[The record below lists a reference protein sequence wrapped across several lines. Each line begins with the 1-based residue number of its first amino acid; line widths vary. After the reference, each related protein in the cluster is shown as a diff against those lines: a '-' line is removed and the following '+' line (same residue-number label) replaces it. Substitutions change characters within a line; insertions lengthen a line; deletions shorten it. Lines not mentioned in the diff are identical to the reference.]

1 MRTLIFDLS
10 NIMYLSGYRQ
20 DPLVDN
26 DYAAE
31 EIAERAAVYMRAWY
45 RTFSPDHFVFACDSA
60 HYWRRDIFPE
70 YKAHREENTLKKL
83 VKRALRYYKN
93 KHQKN
98 CLELDGCEA
107 DDVIYALTKHLPGHK
122 VIISSDKDF
131 EQLMND
137 QIWLFDPKTQTY
149 RRPSLNTEFD
159 LFLKCIRGDRGD
171 NIPSAYP
178 RILTKKLKLIFEC
191 EKERSKLFDQAHP
204 LGGKIGEYFLRNQ
217 RLIDLSYLP
226 EDLNQILKS
235 RIYKEIFPKE
245 NLSLEINNPE
255 INNPEIIK

>member
-1 MRTLIFDLS
+1 
-10 NIMYLSGYRQ
+10 MYLSGYRQ

-45 RTFSPDHFVFACDSA
+45 RTFSPDHFVFACDSSR
-60 HYWRRDIFPE
+60 YWRRELFPE
-70 YKAHREENTLKKL
+70 YKAHRVEDTLKKL
-83 VKRALRYYKN
+83 VKRALKFYKN

-137 QIWLFDPKTQTY
+137 QVWLFDPKTQTY
-149 RRPSLNTEFD
+149 RRPSLQVEFD

-178 RILTKKLKLIFEC
+178 RVLTKRLKNIFEC
-191 EKERSKLFDQAHP
+191 EKERKKMFDQPHP

-226 EDLNQILKS
+226 EDLDQILKS
-235 RIYKEIFPKE
+235 RIHQEIFPKE
-245 NLSLEINNPE
+245 NLSPEINNPE
-255 INNPEIIK
+255 INILEIIEIK